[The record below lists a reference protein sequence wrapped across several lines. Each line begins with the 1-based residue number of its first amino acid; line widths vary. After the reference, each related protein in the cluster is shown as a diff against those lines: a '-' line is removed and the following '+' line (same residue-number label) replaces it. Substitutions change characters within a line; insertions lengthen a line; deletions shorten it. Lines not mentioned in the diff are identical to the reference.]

1 MHGMIPV
8 FVSCLHASPEDLSVL
23 CGQHFYMS
31 SPLPPWFIGLCQFP
45 DCFLYAAQE
54 LARMK
59 STKDNPVWEDG
70 DVVNESLPM
79 CKLSFQSSGRR
90 CPGHSRAKSSMNGQK
105 FQQLPASPNAP
116 GLMRCVSRW
125 TIFEHDWSCDNQIWF
140 VLPFC
145 NPKTQAN
152 TATWR
157 QVWTSFKTFYVS
169 TTWPQ
174 GLSLRAFGTLL
185 GMLLRGAPGWDFWLF
200 TGRQHGQSVGSTGGC
215 WRRPQTEI
223 AGNGTI
229 RDGWDLRI
237 F

>member
-8 FVSCLHASPEDLSVL
+8 FVSCLHASPEDLCVL

-31 SPLPPWFIGLCQFP
+31 SPLPDLSDFASSLIVFFTRRKNLQGWSLRKTTQCG
-45 DCFLYAAQE
+45 
-54 LARMK
+54 R
-59 STKDNPVWEDG
+59 T
-70 DVVNESLPM
+70 VVNESLPM

-105 FQQLPASPNAP
+105 FQQLPASQNAP

-174 GLSLRAFGTLL
+174 GLSFRAFGTLL